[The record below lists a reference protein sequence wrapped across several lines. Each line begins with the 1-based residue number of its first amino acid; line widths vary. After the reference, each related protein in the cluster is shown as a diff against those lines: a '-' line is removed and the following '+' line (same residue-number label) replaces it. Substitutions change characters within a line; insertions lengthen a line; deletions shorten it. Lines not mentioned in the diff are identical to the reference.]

1 MPAMRPE
8 NRPEQQGSKMKK
20 IFNRMAVLAV
30 AGAAL
35 VAMTAT
41 VQADTH
47 SSIEYHGGKAAY
59 DKRIEQAAIER
70 AASKMGELRGSI
82 KDDDG
87 TVHIL
92 TEEDLV
98 SQASQLGFPILGV
111 PKPGREV
118 VTGAVRI
125 M

>member
-1 MPAMRPE
+1 
-8 NRPEQQGSKMKK
+8 
-20 IFNRMAVLAV
+20 MAVLAV

-41 VQADTH
+41 AQADKK

-59 DKRIEQAAIER
+59 DKRIEQAAIKR
-70 AASKMGELRGSI
+70 AASKIGDLRGSI
-82 KDDDG
+82 KNDD

-92 TEEDLV
+92 TEKDLLEQ
-98 SQASQLGFPILGV
+98 SSQLGFPIISTPQPDRSV
-111 PKPGREV
+111 T
-118 VTGAVRI
+118 TGALRI